1 MKKNTSYI
9 VFAIAVGF
17 YLLTAISIP
26 SKKEFVSNDKDRLL
40 IELISHVIQRGH
52 FNVKSLND
60 DMSEQIFHTYL
71 ESIDGQK
78 RYFLQSDYREFAK
91 YMYRIDDQLR
101 ELDLTFFDLTYK
113 RLILRMNEVESL
125 YASLLSRPFDFEKKE
140 SFDMDYEEQLFPLSQ
155 TSRAEK
161 WRKQL
166 KLSTLSVLYDKVQEA
181 EKKEGESTADYVSP
195 SWVVLEEEAR
205 TTTRENME
213 DYFDLMND
221 LERKDWFD
229 IYLNAFVLQFDPH
242 TNYFNPDDKDRFDMN
257 MSGKFEGIGAR
268 LSKRDQAIKVVDIIV
283 GGPLWRDQLMEV
295 GDEIQLVRQEE
306 GDAVD
311 IRSMRLDDAIKLIK
325 GPKGSTVHLTIKKVD
340 GSIETIP
347 VKRDLVIL
355 EESYARSSVINRL
368 DQKYG
373 LIHLPKFYV
382 DFKSY
387 KERNAAHDVEQ
398 EVINLKEAGVKGLII
413 DLRNNGGGSL
423 QTVVDIAGLFID
435 KGPIVQVKSTVSKTE
450 VLRDRDDKT
459 LWDGPMVI
467 LVNELSASA
476 SEILAAALQDYERAI
491 VLGSKQTFGKGT
503 VQNVVDLNRF
513 LSNSTYGNLGA
524 LKITTDKFYRINGG
538 STQLEG
544 VKSDVITPDR
554 YSYVDIGERDEDNP
568 MSWDQITPLIYTKW
582 HGYLNYDEVIKQ
594 SQDRVNNHPIFKLV
608 DQDAKWIEQRQNDK
622 SIALNYQEYVS
633 ELEADRTYADQFD
646 AVKEYYNNLE
656 FTIAPAE
663 QERITKDSIFR
674 EKRERWFSDLTEDYY
689 VEEAVNILDELKVRI
704 YQQEPLAK
712 K

>member
-1 MKKNTSYI
+1 MKKNASYLI
-9 VFAIAVGF
+9 FAVAVVL
-17 YLLTAISIP
+17 YLFTATTNP
-26 SKKEFVSNDKDRLL
+26 LEKEFVSNEKDRLL

-52 FNVKSLND
+52 YDVKSLND

-71 ESIDGQK
+71 ESLDGQK
-78 RYFLQSDYREFAK
+78 RYFLQSDYREFSK
-91 YMYRIDDQLR
+91 YMYQIDDQIR

-113 RLILRMNEVESL
+113 RLVLRMSEVESM
-125 YASLLSRPFDFEKKE
+125 YSSILSRPFDFDKE
-140 SFDMDYEEQLFPLSQ
+140 EEFDTDYDEQIYPLSQ
-155 TSRAEK
+155 KARSEK

-166 KLSTLSVLYDKVQEA
+166 KLSTLSVLYDKVQEEENNDETTPA
-181 EKKEGESTADYVSP
+181 YLSS
-195 SWVVLEEEAR
+195 SWMDLEAEAR

-213 DYFDLMND
+213 DFFDLMNE

-229 IYLNAFVLQFDPH
+229 VYINSFVLQFDPH
-242 TNYFNPDDKDRFDMN
+242 TNYFNPDDKDRFDMS

-268 LSKRDQAIKVVDIIV
+268 LSKRNQAIKVVDIIV

-295 GDEIQLVRQEE
+295 GDEIQLVRQED

-311 IRSMRLDDAIKLIK
+311 IRAMRLDDAIKLIK
-325 GPKGSTVHLTIKKVD
+325 GPKGSMVYLTVKKVD
-340 GSIETIP
+340 GNIETIP
-347 VKRDLVIL
+347 VKRDLVVL
-355 EESYARSSVINRL
+355 EESYARSTVINRQ

-398 EVINLKEAGVKGLII
+398 EVINLKEAGVGGFII

-435 KGPIVQVKSTVSKTE
+435 EGPIVQVKSTVSKTE
-450 VLRDRDDKT
+450 VLRDRDGKT
-459 LWDGPMVI
+459 LWNGPMVI

-476 SEILAAALQDYERAI
+476 SEILAAAMQDYERAI
-491 VLGSKQTFGKGT
+491 VIGSEQTFGKGT

-554 YSYVDIGERDEDNP
+554 YRYVDVGERDEDNP
-568 MSWDQITPLIYTKW
+568 MRWDRISPLVYTKW
-582 HGYLNYDEVIKQ
+582 NGYLNYDDVIEQ
-594 SQDRVNNHPIFKLV
+594 SQDRVNDHPIFNLV
-608 DQDAKWIEQRQNDK
+608 DQDAKWIEQRQNDNT
-622 SIALNYQEYVS
+622 IALNYQEYVS
-633 ELEADRTYADQFD
+633 KIESDRAYADQFD
-646 AVKEYYNNLE
+646 AVEEYDNNLD
-656 FTIAPAE
+656 FTISPAD
-663 QERITKDSIFR
+663 QKRISEDDIFL
-674 EKRERWFSDLTEDYY
+674 EKRERWFSNLSKDFY
-689 VEEAVNILDELKVRI
+689 VEEAVNILQDLKVGI
-704 YQQEPLAK
+704 YQQEPLARK
-712 K
+712 

>member
-1 MKKNTSYI
+1 
-9 VFAIAVGF
+9 
-17 YLLTAISIP
+17 
-26 SKKEFVSNDKDRLL
+26 
-40 IELISHVIQRGH
+40 
-52 FNVKSLND
+52 
-60 DMSEQIFHTYL
+60 
-71 ESIDGQK
+71 
-78 RYFLQSDYREFAK
+78 
-91 YMYRIDDQLR
+91 MYRIDDQLR

-268 LSKRDQAIKVVDIIV
+268 LSKRDQAIKVVDIII

-340 GSIETIP
+340 GTIETIP
-347 VKRDLVIL
+347 VKRDLVVL

-398 EVINLKEAGVKGLII
+398 EVINLKEAGVEGLII

>member
-1 MKKNTSYI
+1 MKKNASYLI
-9 VFAIAVGF
+9 FAVAVVL
-17 YLLTAISIP
+17 YLFTATTNP
-26 SKKEFVSNDKDRLL
+26 LQKEFVSNDKDRLL

-52 FNVKSLND
+52 YDVKSLND

-78 RYFLQSDYREFAK
+78 RYFLQSDYREFSK
-91 YMYRIDDQLR
+91 YMYQIDDQIR
-101 ELDLTFFDLTYK
+101 ELDLTFFDLTYQ

-125 YASLLSRPFDFEKKE
+125 YGSLLSSPFDFEKE
-140 SFDMDYEEQLFPLSQ
+140 EEFDTDYDEQLYPLSQ
-155 TSRAEK
+155 KARSEK

-166 KLSTLSVLYDKVQEA
+166 KLSTLSVLYDKVREA
-181 EKKEGESTADYVSP
+181 ENNDETTQAYLSS
-195 SWVVLEEEAR
+195 SWMALEAEAR

-213 DYFDLMND
+213 DFFDLMNE

-229 IYLNAFVLQFDPH
+229 IYINSFVLQFDPH
-242 TNYFNPDDKDRFDMN
+242 TNYFNPDDKDRFDMS

-295 GDEIQLVRQEE
+295 GDEIQLVRQED

-311 IRSMRLDDAIKLIK
+311 ISAMRLDDAIKLIK
-325 GPKGSTVHLTIKKVD
+325 GPKGSMVYLTVKKVD
-340 GSIETIP
+340 GNIETIP
-347 VKRDLVIL
+347 VKRDLVVL
-355 EESYARSSVINRL
+355 EESYARSTVINRQ

-398 EVINLKEAGVKGLII
+398 EVINLKEAGVGGLII

-435 KGPIVQVKSTVSKTE
+435 EGPIVQVKSTVSKTE
-450 VLRDRDDKT
+450 VLRDGDGKT
-459 LWDGPMVI
+459 LWNGPMVI

-491 VLGSKQTFGKGT
+491 VIGSEQTFGKGT

-554 YSYVDIGERDEDNP
+554 YRYVDVGERDEDNP
-568 MSWDQITPLIYTKW
+568 MRWDRISPLVYTKW
-582 HGYLNYDEVIKQ
+582 NGYLNYYEVIKQ
-594 SQDRVNNHPIFKLV
+594 SQDRVNDHPIFNLV
-608 DQDAKWIEQRQNDK
+608 DQDAKWIEQRQNDNT
-622 SIALNYQEYVS
+622 IALNYQEYVS
-633 ELEADRTYADQFD
+633 KIESDRAYADQFD
-646 AVKEYYNNLE
+646 AVEEYDNNLD
-656 FTIAPAE
+656 FTISPAD
-663 QERITKDSIFR
+663 QKRISEDNIFL
-674 EKRERWFSDLTEDYY
+674 EKRERWFSNLSKDFY
-689 VEEAVNILDELKVRI
+689 VEEAVNILQDLKVGI
-704 YQQEPLAK
+704 YQQEPLARK
-712 K
+712 

>member
-1 MKKNTSYI
+1 MKKNASYLI
-9 VFAIAVGF
+9 FAVAVIL
-17 YLLTAISIP
+17 YLFTATTNP
-26 SKKEFVSNDKDRLL
+26 LEKEFVSNDKDRLL

-52 FNVKSLND
+52 YDVKSLND

-71 ESIDGQK
+71 ESLDGQK
-78 RYFLQSDYREFAK
+78 RYFLQTDYREFSK
-91 YMYRIDDQLR
+91 YMYQIDDQIR

-113 RLILRMNEVESL
+113 RLVLRMSEVESM
-125 YASLLSRPFDFEKKE
+125 YSSILSRPFDFDKE
-140 SFDMDYEEQLFPLSQ
+140 EEFDTDYDEQIYPLSQ
-155 TSRAEK
+155 KERSEK

-166 KLSTLSVLYDKVQEA
+166 KLSTLSVLYDKVQEEENNDETTPA
-181 EKKEGESTADYVSP
+181 YLSS
-195 SWVVLEEEAR
+195 SWMDLEAEAR

-213 DYFDLMND
+213 DFFDLMNE

-229 IYLNAFVLQFDPH
+229 VYINSFVLQFDPH
-242 TNYFNPDDKDRFDMN
+242 TNYFNPDDKDRFDMS

-268 LSKRDQAIKVVDIIV
+268 LSKRNQAIKVVDIIV

-295 GDEIQLVRQEE
+295 GDEIQLVRQED

-311 IRSMRLDDAIKLIK
+311 IRAMRLDDAIKLIK
-325 GPKGSTVHLTIKKVD
+325 GSKGSMVYLTVKKVD
-340 GSIETIP
+340 GNIETIP
-347 VKRDLVIL
+347 VKRDLVVL
-355 EESYARSSVINRL
+355 EESYARSTVINRQ

-398 EVINLKEAGVKGLII
+398 EVINLKEAGVGGLII

-435 KGPIVQVKSTVSKTE
+435 EGPIVQVKSTVSKTE
-450 VLRDRDDKT
+450 VLRDRDGKT
-459 LWDGPMVI
+459 LWNGPMVI

-476 SEILAAALQDYERAI
+476 SEILAAAMQDYERAI
-491 VLGSKQTFGKGT
+491 VIGSEQTFGKGT

-554 YSYVDIGERDEDNP
+554 YRYVDVGERDEDNP
-568 MSWDQITPLIYTKW
+568 MRWDRISPLVYTKW
-582 HGYLNYDEVIKQ
+582 NGYLNYDDVIEQ
-594 SQDRVNNHPIFKLV
+594 SQDRVNDHPIFNLV
-608 DQDAKWIEQRQNDK
+608 DQDAKWIEQRQNDNT
-622 SIALNYQEYVS
+622 IALNFQEYVS
-633 ELEADRTYADQFD
+633 KIESDRAYADQFD
-646 AVKEYYNNLE
+646 AVEEYDNNLD
-656 FTIAPAE
+656 FTISPAD
-663 QERITKDSIFR
+663 QKRISEDDIFL
-674 EKRERWFSDLTEDYY
+674 EKRERWFSNLSKDFY
-689 VEEAVNILDELKVRI
+689 VEEAVNILQDLKVGI
-704 YQQEPLAK
+704 YQQEPLARK
-712 K
+712 

>member
-1 MKKNTSYI
+1 MKKNASYLI
-9 VFAIAVGF
+9 FAVAVVL
-17 YLLTAISIP
+17 YLFTATTNP
-26 SKKEFVSNDKDRLL
+26 LEKEFVSNDKDRLL

-52 FNVKSLND
+52 YDVKSLND

-71 ESIDGQK
+71 ESLDGQK
-78 RYFLQSDYREFAK
+78 RYFLQSDYREFSK
-91 YMYRIDDQLR
+91 YMYQIDDQIR

-113 RLILRMNEVESL
+113 RLVLRMSEVESM
-125 YASLLSRPFDFEKKE
+125 YSSILSRPFDFDKE
-140 SFDMDYEEQLFPLSQ
+140 EEFDTDYDEQIYPLSQ
-155 TSRAEK
+155 KARSEK

-166 KLSTLSVLYDKVQEA
+166 KLSTLSVLYDKVQEEENNDETTPA
-181 EKKEGESTADYVSP
+181 YLSS
-195 SWVVLEEEAR
+195 SWMDLEAEAR

-213 DYFDLMND
+213 DFFDLMNE

-229 IYLNAFVLQFDPH
+229 VYINSFVLQFDPH
-242 TNYFNPDDKDRFDMN
+242 TNYFNPDDKDRFDMS
-257 MSGKFEGIGAR
+257 MTGKFEGIGAR
-268 LSKRDQAIKVVDIIV
+268 LSKRNQAIKVVDIIV

-295 GDEIQLVRQEE
+295 GDEIQLVRQED

-311 IRSMRLDDAIKLIK
+311 IRAMRLDDAIKLIK
-325 GPKGSTVHLTIKKVD
+325 GSKGSMVYLTVKKVD
-340 GSIETIP
+340 GNIETIP
-347 VKRDLVIL
+347 VKRDLVVL
-355 EESYARSSVINRL
+355 EESYARSTVINRQ

-398 EVINLKEAGVKGLII
+398 EVINLKEAGVGGLII

-435 KGPIVQVKSTVSKTE
+435 EGPIVQVKSTVSKTE
-450 VLRDRDDKT
+450 VLRDRDGKR
-459 LWDGPMVI
+459 LWNGPMVI

-476 SEILAAALQDYERAI
+476 SEILAAAMQDYERAI
-491 VLGSKQTFGKGT
+491 VIGSEQTFGKGT

-554 YSYVDIGERDEDNP
+554 YRYVDVGERDEDNP
-568 MSWDQITPLIYTKW
+568 MRWDRISPLVYKKW
-582 HGYLNYDEVIKQ
+582 NGYLNYDDVIEQ
-594 SQDRVNNHPIFKLV
+594 SQDRVNDHPIFNLV
-608 DQDAKWIEQRQNDK
+608 DQDAKWIEQRQNDNT
-622 SIALNYQEYVS
+622 IALNYQEYVS
-633 ELEADRTYADQFD
+633 KIESDRAYADQFD
-646 AVKEYYNNLE
+646 AVEEYDNNLD
-656 FTIAPAE
+656 FTISPAD
-663 QERITKDSIFR
+663 QKRISEDDIFL
-674 EKRERWFSDLTEDYY
+674 EKRERWFSNLSKDFY
-689 VEEAVNILDELKVRI
+689 VEEAVNILQDLKVGI
-704 YQQEPLAK
+704 YQQEPLARK
-712 K
+712 

>member
-71 ESIDGQK
+71 QSIDGQK

-161 WRKQL
+161 WRQQL

-181 EKKEGESTADYVSP
+181 EKKEEESTADYVSP

-340 GSIETIP
+340 GTIETIP
-347 VKRDLVIL
+347 VKRDLVVL

-398 EVINLKEAGVKGLII
+398 EVINLKEAGVEGLII

-633 ELEADRTYADQFD
+633 ELEADRTYAYQFD

>member
-1 MKKNTSYI
+1 MKKNASYLI
-9 VFAIAVGF
+9 FAVAVVL
-17 YLLTAISIP
+17 YLFTATTNP
-26 SKKEFVSNDKDRLL
+26 LEKEFVSNDKDRLL

-52 FNVKSLND
+52 YDVKSLND

-71 ESIDGQK
+71 ESLDGQK
-78 RYFLQSDYREFAK
+78 RYFLQTDYREFSK
-91 YMYRIDDQLR
+91 YMYQIDDQIR

-113 RLILRMNEVESL
+113 RLVLRMSEVESM
-125 YASLLSRPFDFEKKE
+125 YSSILSRPFDFDKE
-140 SFDMDYEEQLFPLSQ
+140 EEFDTDYDEQIYPLSQ
-155 TSRAEK
+155 KERSEK

-166 KLSTLSVLYDKVQEA
+166 KLSTLSVLYDKVQEEENNDETTPA
-181 EKKEGESTADYVSP
+181 YLSS
-195 SWVVLEEEAR
+195 SWMDLEAEAR

-213 DYFDLMND
+213 DFFDLMNE

-229 IYLNAFVLQFDPH
+229 VYINSFVLQFDPH
-242 TNYFNPDDKDRFDMN
+242 TNYFNPDDKDRFDMS

-268 LSKRDQAIKVVDIIV
+268 LSKRNQAIKVVDIIV

-295 GDEIQLVRQEE
+295 GDEIQLVRQED

-311 IRSMRLDDAIKLIK
+311 IRAMRLDDAIKLIK
-325 GPKGSTVHLTIKKVD
+325 GSKGSMVYLTVKKVD
-340 GSIETIP
+340 GNIETIP
-347 VKRDLVIL
+347 VKRDLVVL
-355 EESYARSSVINRL
+355 EESYARSTVINRQ

-398 EVINLKEAGVKGLII
+398 EVINLKEAGVGGLII

-435 KGPIVQVKSTVSKTE
+435 EGPIVQVKSTVSKTE
-450 VLRDRDDKT
+450 VLRDRDGKT
-459 LWDGPMVI
+459 LWNGPMVI

-476 SEILAAALQDYERAI
+476 SEILAAAMQDYERAI
-491 VLGSKQTFGKGT
+491 VIGSEQTFGKGT

-554 YSYVDIGERDEDNP
+554 YRYVDVGERDEDNP
-568 MSWDQITPLIYTKW
+568 MRWDRISPLVYKKW
-582 HGYLNYDEVIKQ
+582 NGYLNYDDVIEQ
-594 SQDRVNNHPIFKLV
+594 SQDRVNDHPIFNLV
-608 DQDAKWIEQRQNDK
+608 DQDAKWIEQRQNDNT
-622 SIALNYQEYVS
+622 IALNFQEYVS
-633 ELEADRTYADQFD
+633 KIESDRAYADQFD
-646 AVKEYYNNLE
+646 AVEEYDNNLD
-656 FTIAPAE
+656 FTISPAD
-663 QERITKDSIFR
+663 QKRISEDDIFL
-674 EKRERWFSDLTEDYY
+674 EKRERWFSNLSKDFY
-689 VEEAVNILDELKVRI
+689 VEEAVNILQDLKVGI
-704 YQQEPLAK
+704 YQQEPLARK
-712 K
+712 

>member
-9 VFAIAVGF
+9 IFAIAVVF
-17 YLLTAISIP
+17 YTLTAVSIP

-40 IELISHVIQRGH
+40 IELISHVIERGH

-60 DMSEQIFHTYL
+60 DISEQIFHTYL
-71 ESIDGQK
+71 EGIDGQK
-78 RYFLQSDYREFAK
+78 RYFLQSDYRDFAK
-91 YMYRIDDQLR
+91 YMYQIDDQLR
-101 ELDLTFFDLTYK
+101 ELDLTFFDLTYQ
-113 RLILRMNEVESL
+113 RLMLRMNEVENL

-166 KLSTLSVLYDKVQEA
+166 KLSTLSVLYDKVKET
-181 EKKEGESTADYVSP
+181 EKKEEESTAEYVSP

-213 DYFDLMND
+213 DYFNLMNE

-283 GGPLWRDQLMEV
+283 GGPLWRDQLVEV

-340 GSIETIP
+340 GTIETIP
-347 VKRDLVIL
+347 VKRDLVVL

-398 EVINLKEAGVKGLII
+398 EVINLKEAGIEGLII

-554 YSYVDIGERDEDNP
+554 YSYVDVGERDEDNP

-582 HGYLNYDEVIKQ
+582 HGYLNYNEVIKQ

-646 AVKEYYNNLE
+646 AVKEYNNKLE

-663 QERITKDSIFR
+663 QERITEDSIFR
-674 EKRERWFSDLTEDYY
+674 EKRERWFSDLTADFY
-689 VEEAVNILDELKVRI
+689 VEEAVNILEELKVGI
-704 YQQEPLAK
+704 YQQEPLARK
-712 K
+712 

>member
-283 GGPLWRDQLMEV
+283 GGPLWRDQLVEV

-325 GPKGSTVHLTIKKVD
+325 GSKGSTVHLTIKKVD
-340 GSIETIP
+340 GTIETIP
-347 VKRDLVIL
+347 VKRDLVVL
-355 EESYARSSVINRL
+355 EESYARSTVINRL

-435 KGPIVQVKSTVSKTE
+435 KGPIVQVKSTVNKTE
-450 VLRDRDDKT
+450 VLRDRDNKT

-476 SEILAAALQDYERAI
+476 SEILAAALQDYKRAI

-554 YSYVDIGERDEDNP
+554 YSYVDVGERDEDNP

-594 SQDRVNNHPIFKLV
+594 SQGRVNNHPIFKLV

-633 ELEADRTYADQFD
+633 QLESDRTYADQFD
-646 AVKEYYNNLE
+646 AVKEYNNNLE

-663 QERITKDSIFR
+663 QERITEDSIFR
-674 EKRERWFSDLTEDYY
+674 EKRERWFSDLTSDFY
-689 VEEAVNILDELKVRI
+689 VEEAVNILEELKVGI

>member
-1 MKKNTSYI
+1 MKKNASYLI
-9 VFAIAVGF
+9 FAVAVVL
-17 YLLTAISIP
+17 YLFTATTNP
-26 SKKEFVSNDKDRLL
+26 LEKEFVSNDKDRLL

-52 FNVKSLND
+52 YDVKSLND

-78 RYFLQSDYREFAK
+78 RYFLQTDYREFSK
-91 YMYRIDDQLR
+91 YMYQIDDQIR

-113 RLILRMNEVESL
+113 RLVLRMSEVESM
-125 YASLLSRPFDFEKKE
+125 YSSILSRPFDFDKE
-140 SFDMDYEEQLFPLSQ
+140 EEFDTDYDEQIYPLSQ
-155 TSRAEK
+155 KERSEK

-166 KLSTLSVLYDKVQEA
+166 KLSTLSVLYDKVQEEENNDETTPA
-181 EKKEGESTADYVSP
+181 YLSS
-195 SWVVLEEEAR
+195 SWMDLEAEAR

-213 DYFDLMND
+213 DFFDLMNE

-229 IYLNAFVLQFDPH
+229 IYINSFVLQFDPH
-242 TNYFNPDDKDRFDMN
+242 TNYFNPDDKDRFDMS

-268 LSKRDQAIKVVDIIV
+268 LSKRNQAIKVVDIIV

-295 GDEIQLVRQEE
+295 GDEIQLVRQED

-311 IRSMRLDDAIKLIK
+311 IRAMRLDDAIKLIK
-325 GPKGSTVHLTIKKVD
+325 GSKGSMVYLTVKKVD
-340 GSIETIP
+340 GNIETIP
-347 VKRDLVIL
+347 VKRDLVVL
-355 EESYARSSVINRL
+355 EESYARSTVINRQ

-398 EVINLKEAGVKGLII
+398 EVINLKEAGVGGLII

-435 KGPIVQVKSTVSKTE
+435 EGPIVQVKSTVSKTE
-450 VLRDRDDKT
+450 VLRDRDGKT
-459 LWDGPMVI
+459 LWNGPMVI

-476 SEILAAALQDYERAI
+476 SEILAAAMQDYERAI
-491 VLGSKQTFGKGT
+491 VIGSEQTFGKGT

-554 YSYVDIGERDEDNP
+554 YRYVDVGERDEDNP
-568 MSWDQITPLIYTKW
+568 MRWDRISPLVYTKW
-582 HGYLNYDEVIKQ
+582 NGYLNYDDVIEQ
-594 SQDRVNNHPIFKLV
+594 SQDRVNDHPIFNLV
-608 DQDAKWIEQRQNDK
+608 DQDAKWIEQRQNDNT
-622 SIALNYQEYVS
+622 IALNFQEYVS
-633 ELEADRTYADQFD
+633 KIESDRAYADQFD
-646 AVKEYYNNLE
+646 AVEEYDNNLD
-656 FTIAPAE
+656 FTISPAD
-663 QERITKDSIFR
+663 QKRISEDDIFL
-674 EKRERWFSDLTEDYY
+674 EKRERWFSNLSKDFY
-689 VEEAVNILDELKVRI
+689 VEEAVNILQDLKVGI
-704 YQQEPLAK
+704 YQQEPLARK
-712 K
+712 

>member
-1 MKKNTSYI
+1 MKKNASYLI
-9 VFAIAVGF
+9 FAVAVVL
-17 YLLTAISIP
+17 YLFTATTNP
-26 SKKEFVSNDKDRLL
+26 LEKEFVSNDKDRLL

-52 FNVKSLND
+52 YDVKSLND

-71 ESIDGQK
+71 ESLDGQK
-78 RYFLQSDYREFAK
+78 RYFLQSDYREFSK
-91 YMYRIDDQLR
+91 YMYQIDDQIR

-113 RLILRMNEVESL
+113 RLVLRMSEVESM
-125 YASLLSRPFDFEKKE
+125 YSSILSRPFDFDKE
-140 SFDMDYEEQLFPLSQ
+140 EEFDTDYDEQIYPLSQ
-155 TSRAEK
+155 KARSEK

-166 KLSTLSVLYDKVQEA
+166 KLSTLSVLYDKVQEEENNDETTPA
-181 EKKEGESTADYVSP
+181 YLSS
-195 SWVVLEEEAR
+195 SWMDLEAEAR

-213 DYFDLMND
+213 DFFDLMNE

-229 IYLNAFVLQFDPH
+229 VYINSFVLQFDPH
-242 TNYFNPDDKDRFDMN
+242 TNYFNPDDKDRFDMS

-295 GDEIQLVRQEE
+295 GDEIQLVRQED

-311 IRSMRLDDAIKLIK
+311 IRAMRLDDAIKLIK
-325 GPKGSTVHLTIKKVD
+325 GPKGSMVYLTVKKVD
-340 GSIETIP
+340 GNIETIP
-347 VKRDLVIL
+347 VKRDLVVL
-355 EESYARSSVINRL
+355 EESYARSTVINRQ

-398 EVINLKEAGVKGLII
+398 EVINLKEAGVGGLII

-435 KGPIVQVKSTVSKTE
+435 EGPIVQVKSTVSKTE
-450 VLRDRDDKT
+450 VLRDRDGKT
-459 LWDGPMVI
+459 LWNGPMVI

-476 SEILAAALQDYERAI
+476 SEILAAAMQDYERAI
-491 VLGSKQTFGKGT
+491 VIGSEQTFGKGT

-554 YSYVDIGERDEDNP
+554 YRYVDVGERDEDNP
-568 MSWDQITPLIYTKW
+568 MRWDRISPLVYTKW
-582 HGYLNYDEVIKQ
+582 NGYLNYDDVIEQ
-594 SQDRVNNHPIFKLV
+594 SQDRVNDHPIFNLV
-608 DQDAKWIEQRQNDK
+608 DQDAKWIEQRQNDNT
-622 SIALNYQEYVS
+622 IALNYQEYVS
-633 ELEADRTYADQFD
+633 KIESDRAYADQFD
-646 AVKEYYNNLE
+646 AVEEYDNNLD
-656 FTIAPAE
+656 FTISPAD
-663 QERITKDSIFR
+663 QKRISEDDIFL
-674 EKRERWFSDLTEDYY
+674 EKRERWFSNLSKDFY
-689 VEEAVNILDELKVRI
+689 VEEAVNILQDLKVGI
-704 YQQEPLAK
+704 YQQEPLARK
-712 K
+712 

>member
-1 MKKNTSYI
+1 
-9 VFAIAVGF
+9 
-17 YLLTAISIP
+17 
-26 SKKEFVSNDKDRLL
+26 
-40 IELISHVIQRGH
+40 
-52 FNVKSLND
+52 
-60 DMSEQIFHTYL
+60 EQIFHTYL

-78 RYFLQSDYREFAK
+78 RYFLQSDYREFSK
-91 YMYRIDDQLR
+91 YMYQIDDQIR
-101 ELDLTFFDLTYK
+101 ELDLTFFDLTYQ

-125 YASLLSRPFDFEKKE
+125 YGSLLSSPFDFEKE
-140 SFDMDYEEQLFPLSQ
+140 EEFDTDYDEQLYPLSQ
-155 TSRAEK
+155 KARSEK

-166 KLSTLSVLYDKVQEA
+166 KLSTLSVLYDKVQEEENNDETTPA
-181 EKKEGESTADYVSP
+181 YLSS
-195 SWVVLEEEAR
+195 SWMDLEAEAR

-213 DYFDLMND
+213 DFFDLMNE

-229 IYLNAFVLQFDPH
+229 IYINSFVLQFDPH
-242 TNYFNPDDKDRFDMN
+242 TNYFNPDDKDRFDMS

-268 LSKRDQAIKVVDIIV
+268 LSKRNQAIKVVDIIV

-295 GDEIQLVRQEE
+295 GDEIQLVRQED

-311 IRSMRLDDAIKLIK
+311 IRAMRLDDAIKLIK
-325 GPKGSTVHLTIKKVD
+325 GPKGSMVYLTVKKVD
-340 GSIETIP
+340 GNIETIP
-347 VKRDLVIL
+347 VKRDLVVL
-355 EESYARSSVINRL
+355 EESYARSTVINRQ

-398 EVINLKEAGVKGLII
+398 EVINLKEAGVGGLII

-435 KGPIVQVKSTVSKTE
+435 EGPIVQVKSTVSKTE
-450 VLRDRDDKT
+450 VLRDRDGKT
-459 LWDGPMVI
+459 LWNGPMVI

-476 SEILAAALQDYERAI
+476 SEILAAAMQDYERAI
-491 VLGSKQTFGKGT
+491 VIGSEQTFGKGT

-554 YSYVDIGERDEDNP
+554 YRYVDVGERDEDNP
-568 MSWDQITPLIYTKW
+568 MRWDRISPLVYTKW
-582 HGYLNYDEVIKQ
+582 NGYLNYDDVIKQ
-594 SQDRVNNHPIFKLV
+594 SQDRVNDHPIFNLV
-608 DQDAKWIEQRQNDK
+608 DQDAKWIEQRQNDNTI
-622 SIALNYQEYVS
+622 SLNYQEYVS
-633 ELEADRTYADQFD
+633 KIESDRTYADRFD
-646 AVKEYYNNLE
+646 AVEEYDNNLD
-656 FTIAPAE
+656 FTISPAD
-663 QERITKDSIFR
+663 QKRISEDDIFL
-674 EKRERWFSDLTEDYY
+674 EKRERWFSNLSKDFY
-689 VEEAVNILDELKVRI
+689 VEEAVNILQDLKVGI
-704 YQQEPLAK
+704 YQQEPLARK
-712 K
+712 

>member
-1 MKKNTSYI
+1 MKKNASYLI
-9 VFAIAVGF
+9 FAVAVFL
-17 YLLTAISIP
+17 YLFTATTNP
-26 SKKEFVSNDKDRLL
+26 LQKEFVSNDKDRLL

-52 FNVKSLND
+52 YDVKSLND

-71 ESIDGQK
+71 ERIDGQK
-78 RYFLQSDYREFAK
+78 RYFLQSDYREFSK
-91 YMYRIDDQLR
+91 YMYQIDDQIR
-101 ELDLTFFDLTYK
+101 ELELTFFDLTYQ
-113 RLILRMNEVESL
+113 RLILRMNEVERL
-125 YASLLSRPFDFEKKE
+125 YSSLLSSPFDFEKE
-140 SFDMDYEEQLFPLSQ
+140 EEFDTDYDQQLYPLSQ
-155 TSRAEK
+155 KARSEK

-166 KLSTLSVLYDKVQEA
+166 KLSTLSLLYDKVQELENNNETTPA
-181 EKKEGESTADYVSP
+181 YLSS
-195 SWVVLEEEAR
+195 SWMDLEAEAR
-205 TTTRENME
+205 TTTSENME
-213 DYFDLMND
+213 DFFDLMNE

-229 IYLNAFVLQFDPH
+229 IYINSFVLQFDPH
-242 TNYFNPDDKDRFDMN
+242 TNYFNPDDKDRFDMS

-283 GGPLWRDQLMEV
+283 GGPLWRDQLMQV
-295 GDEIQLVRQEE
+295 GDEIQLVRQED

-311 IRSMRLDDAIKLIK
+311 IRAMRLDDAIKLIK
-325 GPKGSTVHLTIKKVD
+325 GPKGSMVYLTVKKVD
-340 GSIETIP
+340 GNIETIP
-347 VKRDLVIL
+347 VKRDLVVL
-355 EESYARSSVINRL
+355 EESYARSTVINRQ

-382 DFKSY
+382 DFKNY
-387 KERNAAHDVEQ
+387 KERNAANDVEQ
-398 EVINLKEAGVKGLII
+398 EVMNLKEAGVGGLII

-435 KGPIVQVKSTVSKTE
+435 EGPIVQVKSTVSKTE
-450 VLRDRDDKT
+450 VLRDRDGKT
-459 LWDGPMVI
+459 LWTGPMVI

-491 VLGSKQTFGKGT
+491 VLGSEQTFGKGT

-554 YSYVDIGERDEDNP
+554 YRYVDVGERDEDNP
-568 MSWDQITPLIYTKW
+568 MRWDRISPLVYTRW
-582 HGYLNYDEVIKQ
+582 NGYLNYNEVIKQ
-594 SQDRVNNHPIFKLV
+594 SQDRVNNHPIFNLV
-608 DQDAKWIEQRQNDK
+608 DQDAKWIEQRQNDNT
-622 SIALNYQEYVS
+622 IALNYQEYVS
-633 ELEADRTYADQFD
+633 KIESDRNYADQFD
-646 AVKEYYNNLE
+646 AVEEYDNNLD
-656 FTIAPAE
+656 FTISPAD
-663 QERITKDSIFR
+663 QKRISEDDIFL
-674 EKRERWFSDLTEDYY
+674 EKRERWFSNLSKDFY
-689 VEEAVNILDELKVRI
+689 VEEAVNILQGLKVGI

>member
-1 MKKNTSYI
+1 MKKNASYLI
-9 VFAIAVGF
+9 FAVAVVL
-17 YLLTAISIP
+17 YLFTATTNP
-26 SKKEFVSNDKDRLL
+26 LEKEFVSNDKDRLL

-52 FNVKSLND
+52 YDVKSLND

-71 ESIDGQK
+71 ESLDGQK
-78 RYFLQSDYREFAK
+78 RYFLQSDYREFSK
-91 YMYRIDDQLR
+91 YMYQIDDQIR

-113 RLILRMNEVESL
+113 RLVLRMSEVESM
-125 YASLLSRPFDFEKKE
+125 YSSILSRPFDFDKE
-140 SFDMDYEEQLFPLSQ
+140 EEFDTDYDEQIYPLSQ
-155 TSRAEK
+155 KARSEK

-166 KLSTLSVLYDKVQEA
+166 KLSTLSVLYDKVQEEENNDETTPA
-181 EKKEGESTADYVSP
+181 YLSS
-195 SWVVLEEEAR
+195 SWMDLEAEAR

-213 DYFDLMND
+213 DFFDLMNE

-229 IYLNAFVLQFDPH
+229 VYINSFVLQFDPH
-242 TNYFNPDDKDRFDMN
+242 TNYFNPDDKDRFDMS

-268 LSKRDQAIKVVDIIV
+268 LSKRNQAIKVVDIIV

-295 GDEIQLVRQEE
+295 GDEIQLVRQED

-311 IRSMRLDDAIKLIK
+311 IRAMRLDDAIKLIK
-325 GPKGSTVHLTIKKVD
+325 GPKGSMVYLTVKKVD
-340 GSIETIP
+340 GNIETIP
-347 VKRDLVIL
+347 VKRDLVVL
-355 EESYARSSVINRL
+355 EESYARSTVINRQ

-398 EVINLKEAGVKGLII
+398 EVINLKEAGVGGLII

-435 KGPIVQVKSTVSKTE
+435 EGPIVQVKSTVSKTE
-450 VLRDRDDKT
+450 VLRDRDGKT
-459 LWDGPMVI
+459 LWNGPMVI

-476 SEILAAALQDYERAI
+476 SEILAAAMQDYERAI
-491 VLGSKQTFGKGT
+491 VIGSEQTFGKGT

-554 YSYVDIGERDEDNP
+554 YRYVDVGERDEDNP
-568 MSWDQITPLIYTKW
+568 MRWDRISPLVYTKW
-582 HGYLNYDEVIKQ
+582 NGYLNYDDVIEQ
-594 SQDRVNNHPIFKLV
+594 SQDRVNGHPIFNLV
-608 DQDAKWIEQRQNDK
+608 DQDAKWIEQRQNDNT
-622 SIALNYQEYVS
+622 IALNYQEYVS
-633 ELEADRTYADQFD
+633 KIESDRAYADQFD
-646 AVKEYYNNLE
+646 AVEEYDNNLD
-656 FTIAPAE
+656 FTISPAD
-663 QERITKDSIFR
+663 QKRISEDDIFL
-674 EKRERWFSDLTEDYY
+674 EKRERWFSNLSKDFY
-689 VEEAVNILDELKVRI
+689 VEEAVNILQDLKVGI
-704 YQQEPLAK
+704 YQQEPLARK
-712 K
+712 

>member
-1 MKKNTSYI
+1 MKKNASYLIFAVAVVLYLFTATSNP
-9 VFAIAVGF
+9 
-17 YLLTAISIP
+17 L
-26 SKKEFVSNDKDRLL
+26 KKEFVSNDKDRIL

-52 FNVKSLND
+52 YDVKSLND
-60 DMSEQIFHTYL
+60 DMSEQVFHTYL

-78 RYFLQSDYREFAK
+78 RYFLQSDYREFSK
-91 YMYRIDDQLR
+91 YMYQIDDQIR
-101 ELDLTFFDLTYK
+101 ELDLTFFDLTYQ

-125 YASLLSRPFDFEKKE
+125 YGSLLSSPFDFEKE
-140 SFDMDYEEQLFPLSQ
+140 EEFDTDYDEQLYPLSQ
-155 TSRAEK
+155 KARSEK

-181 EKKEGESTADYVSP
+181 ENNDETTPAYLSS
-195 SWVVLEEEAR
+195 SWMDLEAEAR

-213 DYFDLMND
+213 DFFDLMNE

-229 IYLNAFVLQFDPH
+229 IYINSFVLQFDPH
-242 TNYFNPDDKDRFDMN
+242 TNYFNPDDKDRFDMS

-268 LSKRDQAIKVVDIIV
+268 LSKRNQAIKVVDIIV

-311 IRSMRLDDAIKLIK
+311 ISAMRLDDAIKLIK
-325 GPKGSTVHLTIKKVD
+325 GPKGSMVYLTVKKVD
-340 GSIETIP
+340 GNIETIP
-347 VKRDLVIL
+347 VKRDLVVL
-355 EESYARSSVINRL
+355 EESYARSTVINRQ

-398 EVINLKEAGVKGLII
+398 EVINLKEAGVGGLII

-423 QTVVDIAGLFID
+423 QTVVDITGLFID
-435 KGPIVQVKSTVSKTE
+435 EGPIVQVKSTVSKTE
-450 VLRDRDDKT
+450 VLRDRDGKT
-459 LWDGPMVI
+459 LWNGPMVI

-476 SEILAAALQDYERAI
+476 SEILAAAMQDYERAI
-491 VLGSKQTFGKGT
+491 VIGSEQTFGKGT

-554 YSYVDIGERDEDNP
+554 YRYVDVGERDEDNP
-568 MSWDQITPLIYTKW
+568 MRWDRISPLVYTKW
-582 HGYLNYDEVIKQ
+582 NGYLNYDDVIKQ
-594 SQDRVNNHPIFKLV
+594 SQDRVNDHPIFNLV
-608 DQDAKWIEQRQNDK
+608 DQDAKWIEQRQNDNTI
-622 SIALNYQEYVS
+622 SLNYKEYVS
-633 ELEADRTYADQFD
+633 KIESDRTYADRFD
-646 AVKEYYNNLE
+646 AVEEYDNNLD
-656 FTIAPAE
+656 FTISPAD
-663 QERITKDSIFR
+663 QKRISEDDIFL
-674 EKRERWFSDLTEDYY
+674 EKRERWFSNLSKDFY
-689 VEEAVNILDELKVRI
+689 VEEAVNILQDLKVGI
-704 YQQEPLAK
+704 YQQEPLARK
-712 K
+712 

>member
-1 MKKNTSYI
+1 MKKNASYLI
-9 VFAIAVGF
+9 FAVAVVL
-17 YLLTAISIP
+17 YLFTATTNP
-26 SKKEFVSNDKDRLL
+26 LEKEFVSNEKDRLL

-52 FNVKSLND
+52 YDVKSLND

-71 ESIDGQK
+71 ESLDGQK
-78 RYFLQSDYREFAK
+78 RYFLQSDYREFSK
-91 YMYRIDDQLR
+91 YMYQIDDQIR

-113 RLILRMNEVESL
+113 RLVLRMSEVESM
-125 YASLLSRPFDFEKKE
+125 YSSILSRPFDFDKE
-140 SFDMDYEEQLFPLSQ
+140 EEFDTDYDEQIYPLSQ
-155 TSRAEK
+155 KARSEK

-166 KLSTLSVLYDKVQEA
+166 KLSTLSVLYDKVQEEENNDETTPA
-181 EKKEGESTADYVSP
+181 YLSS
-195 SWVVLEEEAR
+195 SWMDLEAEAR

-213 DYFDLMND
+213 DFFDLMNE

-229 IYLNAFVLQFDPH
+229 VYINSFVLQFDPH
-242 TNYFNPDDKDRFDMN
+242 TNYFNPDDKDRFDMS

-268 LSKRDQAIKVVDIIV
+268 LSKRNQAIKVVDIIV

-295 GDEIQLVRQEE
+295 GDEIQLVRQED

-311 IRSMRLDDAIKLIK
+311 IRAMRLDDAIKLIK
-325 GPKGSTVHLTIKKVD
+325 GPKGSMVYLTVKKVD
-340 GSIETIP
+340 GNIETIP
-347 VKRDLVIL
+347 VKRDLVVL
-355 EESYARSSVINRL
+355 EESYARSTVINRQ

-398 EVINLKEAGVKGLII
+398 EVINLKEAGVGGLII

-435 KGPIVQVKSTVSKTE
+435 EGPIVQVKSTVSKTE
-450 VLRDRDDKT
+450 VLRDRDGKT
-459 LWDGPMVI
+459 LWNGPMVI

-476 SEILAAALQDYERAI
+476 SEILAAAMQDYERAI
-491 VLGSKQTFGKGT
+491 VIGSEQTFGKGT

-554 YSYVDIGERDEDNP
+554 YRYVDVGERDEDNP
-568 MSWDQITPLIYTKW
+568 MRWDRISPLVYTKW
-582 HGYLNYDEVIKQ
+582 NGYLNYDDVIEQ
-594 SQDRVNNHPIFKLV
+594 SQDRVNDHPIFNLV
-608 DQDAKWIEQRQNDK
+608 DQDAKWIEQRQNDNT
-622 SIALNYQEYVS
+622 IALNYQEYVS
-633 ELEADRTYADQFD
+633 KIESDRAYADQFD
-646 AVKEYYNNLE
+646 AVEEYDNNLD
-656 FTIAPAE
+656 FTISPAD
-663 QERITKDSIFR
+663 QKRISEDDIFL
-674 EKRERWFSDLTEDYY
+674 EKRERWFSNLSKDFY
-689 VEEAVNILDELKVRI
+689 VEEAVNILQDLKVGI
-704 YQQEPLAK
+704 YQQEPLARK
-712 K
+712 

>member
-9 VFAIAVGF
+9 IFAIAVVF
-17 YLLTAISIP
+17 YTLTAVSIP

-60 DMSEQIFHTYL
+60 DISEQIFHTYL
-71 ESIDGQK
+71 EGIDGQK
-78 RYFLQSDYREFAK
+78 RYFLQSDYRDFAK
-91 YMYRIDDQLR
+91 YMYQIDDQLR
-101 ELDLTFFDLTYK
+101 ELDLTFFDLTYQ
-113 RLILRMNEVESL
+113 RLMLRMNEVENL

-166 KLSTLSVLYDKVQEA
+166 KLSTLSVLYDKVKET
-181 EKKEGESTADYVSP
+181 EKKEEESTAEYVSP
-195 SWVVLEEEAR
+195 PWVVLEEEAR

-213 DYFDLMND
+213 DYFNLMNE

-283 GGPLWRDQLMEV
+283 GGPLWRDQLVEV

-340 GSIETIP
+340 GTIETIP
-347 VKRDLVIL
+347 VKRDLVVL

-398 EVINLKEAGVKGLII
+398 EVINLKEAGIEGLII

-554 YSYVDIGERDEDNP
+554 YSYVDVGERDEDNP

-646 AVKEYYNNLE
+646 AVKEYNNKLE

-663 QERITKDSIFR
+663 QERITEDSIFR
-674 EKRERWFSDLTEDYY
+674 EKRERWFSDLTADFY
-689 VEEAVNILDELKVRI
+689 VEEAVNILEELKVGI
-704 YQQEPLAK
+704 YQQEPLARK
-712 K
+712 

>member
-9 VFAIAVGF
+9 IFAIAVVL
-17 YLLTAISIP
+17 YTLTAVSIP

-60 DMSEQIFHTYL
+60 DISEQIFHTYL
-71 ESIDGQK
+71 EGIDGQK
-78 RYFLQSDYREFAK
+78 RYFLQSDYRDFAK
-91 YMYRIDDQLR
+91 YMYQIDDQLR
-101 ELDLTFFDLTYK
+101 ELDLTFFDLTYQ
-113 RLILRMNEVESL
+113 RLMLRMNEVENL

-166 KLSTLSVLYDKVQEA
+166 KLSTLSVLYDKVKER
-181 EKKEGESTADYVSP
+181 EKKEEESTAEYVSP
-195 SWVVLEEEAR
+195 PWVVLEEEAR

-213 DYFDLMND
+213 DYFNLMNE

-283 GGPLWRDQLMEV
+283 GGPLWRDQLVEV

-325 GPKGSTVHLTIKKVD
+325 GSKGSTVHLTIKKVD
-340 GSIETIP
+340 GTIETIP
-347 VKRDLVIL
+347 VKRDLVVL

-387 KERNAAHDVEQ
+387 KERNSAHDVEQ
-398 EVINLKEAGVKGLII
+398 EVINLKEAGIEGLII

-554 YSYVDIGERDEDNP
+554 YSYVDVGERDEDNP

-582 HGYLNYDEVIKQ
+582 HGYLNYNEVIKQ

-646 AVKEYYNNLE
+646 AVKEYNNNLE

-663 QERITKDSIFR
+663 QERITEDSIFR
-674 EKRERWFSDLTEDYY
+674 EKRERWFSDLTADFY
-689 VEEAVNILDELKVRI
+689 VEEAVNILEELKVGI
-704 YQQEPLAK
+704 YQQEPLARK
-712 K
+712 

>member
-9 VFAIAVGF
+9 VFAIAIGF

-52 FNVKSLND
+52 FNVKFLND
-60 DMSEQIFHTYL
+60 EMSEQIFHTYL

-113 RLILRMNEVESL
+113 RLILRKNEVENL

-181 EKKEGESTADYVSP
+181 EKKEEESTADYVSP
-195 SWVVLEEEAR
+195 SWVILEEEAR

-398 EVINLKEAGVKGLII
+398 ELINLKEADVEGLII

-423 QTVVDIAGLFID
+423 QTAVDIAGLFID

-450 VLRDRDDKT
+450 VLRDQDDKT

>member
-1 MKKNTSYI
+1 MKKNASYLI
-9 VFAIAVGF
+9 FAVAVVL
-17 YLLTAISIP
+17 YLFTATTNP
-26 SKKEFVSNDKDRLL
+26 LEKEFVSNDKDRLL

-52 FNVKSLND
+52 YDVKSLND

-71 ESIDGQK
+71 ESLDGQK
-78 RYFLQSDYREFAK
+78 RYFLQTDYREFSK
-91 YMYRIDDQLR
+91 YMYQIDDQIR

-113 RLILRMNEVESL
+113 RLVLRMSEVESM
-125 YASLLSRPFDFEKKE
+125 YSSILSRPFDFDKE
-140 SFDMDYEEQLFPLSQ
+140 EEFDTDYDEQIYPLSQ
-155 TSRAEK
+155 KERSEK

-166 KLSTLSVLYDKVQEA
+166 KLSTLSVLYDKVQEEENNDETTPA
-181 EKKEGESTADYVSP
+181 YLSS
-195 SWVVLEEEAR
+195 SWMDLEAEAR

-213 DYFDLMND
+213 DFFDLMNE

-229 IYLNAFVLQFDPH
+229 VYINSFVLQFDPH
-242 TNYFNPDDKDRFDMN
+242 TNYFNPDDKDRFDMS

-268 LSKRDQAIKVVDIIV
+268 LSKRNQAIKVVDIIV

-295 GDEIQLVRQEE
+295 GDEIQLVRQED

-311 IRSMRLDDAIKLIK
+311 IRAMRLDDAIKLIK
-325 GPKGSTVHLTIKKVD
+325 GSKGSMVYLTVKKVD
-340 GSIETIP
+340 GNIETIP
-347 VKRDLVIL
+347 VKRDLVVL
-355 EESYARSSVINRL
+355 EESYARSTVINRQ

-398 EVINLKEAGVKGLII
+398 EVINLKEAGVGGLII

-435 KGPIVQVKSTVSKTE
+435 EGPIVQVKSTVSKTE
-450 VLRDRDDKT
+450 VLRDRDGKT
-459 LWDGPMVI
+459 LWNGPMVI

-476 SEILAAALQDYERAI
+476 SEILAAAMQDYERAI
-491 VLGSKQTFGKGT
+491 VIGSEQTFGKGT

-554 YSYVDIGERDEDNP
+554 YRYVDVGERDEDNP
-568 MSWDQITPLIYTKW
+568 MRWDRISPLVYTKW
-582 HGYLNYDEVIKQ
+582 NGYLNYDDVIKQ
-594 SQDRVNNHPIFKLV
+594 SQDRVNDHPIFNLV
-608 DQDAKWIEQRQNDK
+608 DQDAKWIEQRQNDNT
-622 SIALNYQEYVS
+622 IALNFQEYVS
-633 ELEADRTYADQFD
+633 KIESDRAYADQFD
-646 AVKEYYNNLE
+646 AVEEYDNNLD
-656 FTIAPAE
+656 FTISPAD
-663 QERITKDSIFR
+663 QKRISEDDIFL
-674 EKRERWFSDLTEDYY
+674 EKRERWFSNLSKDFY
-689 VEEAVNILDELKVRI
+689 VEEAVNILQDLKVGI
-704 YQQEPLAK
+704 YQQEPLARK
-712 K
+712 